1 MKPFITSKSLEP
13 FNVGFVLDEGLASGK
28 SIIIIS
34 GLVSPEQG
42 PTEAYTTYTN
52 YGGPGL
58 KGARRAFQLL

>member
-34 GLVSPEQG
+34 GLVTPEQG
-42 PTEAYTTYTN
+42 PTEAYTTYR
-52 YGGPGL
+52 GPGL
-58 KGARRAFQLL
+58 KGARRAFQLS

>member
-13 FNVGFVLDEGLASGK
+13 FNVGFVLDEGLASGM

-42 PTEAYTTYTN
+42 PTEAYTN
-52 YGGPGL
+52 YGGPDL
-58 KGARRAFQLL
+58 QGARRAFQ